1 MTIRAN
7 LTYPTHLQLA
17 TLKLADGRSPTDL
30 GLSRWTIIDH
40 EEILGHGE
48 QCYRAASHRV
58 LTWEAHRH
66 ARVRVERVG
75 PLVRLHTGPKMSSCY
90 VLLEEQT
97 ENRTALVYGTLPS
110 HVELGEEA
118 FIVDLAADGTVTGRV
133 VAFSRHA
140 WWLAKLGGPIARA
153 VQRWASR
160 AYVAGMRP

>member
-1 MTIRAN
+1 MTIRAS
-7 LTYPTHLQLA
+7 LTYPPHLQLA
-17 TLKLADGRSPTDL
+17 TLKLADGHSPADL

-40 EEILGHGE
+40 EKTLGHGE
-48 QCYRAASHRV
+48 QCFREASRRV

-66 ARVRVERVG
+66 ARVRAERVG

-97 ENRTALVYGTLPS
+97 ENRTVLVYGTLPS

-118 FIVDLAADGTVTGRV
+118 FIVELAPDGTVTGRV